1 MLLDLDY
8 IKKRYGLD
16 NSELL
21 KVLDGNINNIDLYDK
36 NFDKD
41 FYEKTYKYLFQTYE
55 NAYNDWKVK
64 RNSGYLGFP
73 FVENGI
79 RYSGQI
85 LQDYIIINELYHGAN
100 LGLFVEFGACDGI
113 FLSNTIVLEQ
123 AFDWNGLLIEGI
135 DEYYNQLVKNRQVKT
150 VQAVLYSE
158 DGKEL
163 EFTKCDNLEVSGL
176 SDNLVANNKTSEK
189 YIVTTKKLETVLDE
203 VNFNKVIHF
212 MSVDVEGAEYD
223 ILRVF
228 PFDKYKIYALTIEHG
243 YNKTNRENI
252 KKVMLDNNYILYKEL
267 LWDDIY
273 VLPELLVKKV
283 VNSFDFFDTLAHRF
297 YIGDNSIIEIIA
309 QKYNLPDFINIRKS
323 VEMQTDG
330 VLKDIYNN
338 IYQLRPEWKEL
349 DLENV
354 EFQLEKQYLIPNY
367 SMINKLNSLK
377 NTIIIS
383 DTFYSKEQL
392 KELCDHFGIQTEIYV
407 SRSGKKDGWI
417 YKELEK
423 EYIIVGHYGDNP
435 YSDIRNAL
443 LNNINCQLIEDRHLT
458 NIEKKLA
465 SAKMNSYTMLHR
477 LCRLS
482 NSLIFSDD
490 IANIFLVNLLVG
502 ELLFRRANELGL
514 TNILLTQRDCCH
526 LVKIMRVLYSELN
539 CEEFYT
545 SRLAFKNNQTGFKK
559 YYKNNVK
566 TDVIIFDM
574 NGTGYS
580 TDEFCQKN
588 QIILTPKTKMIFA
601 CLFNNNNSKKIS
613 AEFKSRLE
621 TLIKNKDIIDIL
633 EIINMDV
640 VGRMIDYDFI
650 PIRETIKYDITLL
663 NQIHSTILKS
673 LSYLNSNKS
682 VIRDIRREINH
693 YDQEMIKNIIIYTC
707 LSLKTSVLYKIMTQT
722 FIDDKNKD

>member
-1 MLLDLDY
+1 MLLDLEY
-8 IKKRYGLD
+8 IKNKYGLD
-16 NSELL
+16 NSELFNTL
-21 KVLDGNINNIDLYDK
+21 NNNIDNIELYDK
-36 NFDKD
+36 KFDKE
-41 FYEKTYKYLFQTYE
+41 FYEKTYKYSFKTYE
-55 NAYNDWKVK
+55 NAYNDWKTK
-64 RNSGYLGFP
+64 RTKGYLGYP
-73 FVENGI
+73 FVEDGI
-79 RYSGQI
+79 RYTGQI
-85 LQDYIIINELYHGAN
+85 LQDYIVINELYHGAN
-100 LGLFVEFGACDGI
+100 LGLFVEFGACDGV

-123 AFDWNGLLIEGI
+123 AFEWNGLLIEGL
-135 DEYYNQLVKNRQVKT
+135 DEYYTQLVKNRQVKT
-150 VQAVLYSE
+150 TQAVLYSE

-176 SDNLVANNKTSEK
+176 SDKLVVNNKTSEK
-189 YIVTTKKLETVLDE
+189 YIVKTKKLETVLDE

-243 YNKTNRENI
+243 YNQTNRDNI

-273 VLPELLVKKV
+273 VLPELLTKKV
-283 VNSFDFFDTLAHRF
+283 VNSFDFFDTLVHRF
-297 YIGDNSIIEIIA
+297 YISENSIIEIIA
-309 QKYNLPDFINIRKS
+309 QKYNLPNFINIRKS
-323 VEMQTDG
+323 AEMQTEG
-330 VLKDIYNN
+330 TLNDIYNN
-338 IYQLRPEWKEL
+338 IYLLHPKWKEL
-349 DLENV
+349 NLENI
-354 EFQLEKQYLIPNY
+354 EFQLEKQHLIPNY
-367 SMINKLNSLK
+367 RMINKINSLK
-377 NTIIIS
+377 NTIVIS

-392 KELCDHFGIQTEIYV
+392 KELCDHFDIQSEIFV

-417 YKELEK
+417 YKELAK

-465 SAKMNSYTMLHR
+465 LANMNSCTIMHR

-502 ELLFRRANELGL
+502 ELLFRRSQELGL
-514 TNILLTQRDCCH
+514 KNILLTQRDCCH
-526 LVKIMRVLYSELN
+526 LVKVMKVLYSELN
-539 CEEFYT
+539 CKEFYT
-545 SRLAFKNNQTGFKK
+545 SRLAFKNNQSGFKK
-559 YYKNNVK
+559 YYKNNV
-566 TDVIIFDM
+566 TSDVIIFDM

-588 QIILTPKTKMIFA
+588 QIILSPNTKMIFA
-601 CLFNNNNSKKIS
+601 CLFDNNNSKKIS
-613 AEFKSRLE
+613 TDFKPRLE
-621 TLIKNKDIIDIL
+621 TLIKNKDIIDTL
-633 EIINMDV
+633 EVINMDV
-640 VGRMIDYDFI
+640 VGRTVDYDFI

-682 VIRDIRREINH
+682 VIRNIRREINH

-707 LSLKTSVLYKIMTQT
+707 LSLKTSELYKLMVHA
-722 FIDDKNKD
+722 FIDDK